1 MKTPPICIVSPAAG
15 HKTWQ
20 PLVELVELHRITE
33 VPRELDIDLM
43 IISNSS
49 CDICRSF
56 TLSSLM
62 EGRVTG
68 VLLLLRTWK
77 PNPRKSS
84 ARSAE

>member
-1 MKTPPICIVSPAAG
+1 
-15 HKTWQ
+15 
-20 PLVELVELHRITE
+20 VELVELHRITE
-33 VPRELDIDLM
+33 VPQELDIDLM

-49 CDICRSF
+49 CDICTSF
-56 TLSSLM
+56 TVK

-77 PNPRKSS
+77 PNPRKTS